1 MLRRSTSLLGLMLT
15 LFIVSMAPWL
25 AWSGNLSRAVVAS
38 ELSVAETPIPLLESD
53 TPAPGELRFAVIG
66 DFGNGSANEAKVANL
81 VKSWNPSFIL
91 AVGDD
96 RYGARDYDA
105 AVGQFYCDYLK
116 DAGSGAYCSEGTSA
130 VNRFFPAL
138 GNHDYSDGRGLTE
151 YLSYFTLPGSG
162 IPAGSRMGQE
172 RYYDF
177 IQGPV
182 HFFVIDSMGALDSA
196 ADMAAQKKWLKA
208 GLAASSTPWQ
218 LVLLHHAPYSSGTH
232 GSNAA
237 MQWPYQAWGA
247 DAIFAG
253 HDHTYERLQIGEIPY
268 FVNGL
273 GGMSRYNFKKPV
285 PGSQARYNANY
296 GAMLVT
302 ASDTEL
308 TYDFLSCTGKVI
320 DSYTQSR
327 LPSPAM
333 PGSLSIATPTAVST
347 STAPSPVSPAPG
359 PRTTPRPTPSTR
371 WISPFWPLF
380 LPR

>member
-1 MLRRSTSLLGLMLT
+1 MLRRSTILLGPMLI
-15 LFIVSMAPWL
+15 LFSVSMALWL

-38 ELSVAETPIPLLESD
+38 ELSVAETPIPLQKSD
-53 TPAPGELRFAVIG
+53 TPAPGGLRFAVIG
-66 DFGNGSANEAKVANL
+66 DFGSGSADEAAVANL

-116 DAGSGAYCSEGTSA
+116 DAGSGTHCSGGTSA

-138 GNHDYSDGRGLTE
+138 GNHDYSDGGGLAE

-182 HFFVIDSMGALDSA
+182 HFFVIDSMGALDSR

-218 LVLLHHAPYSSGTH
+218 MVLLHHAPYSSGIH
-232 GSNAA
+232 GSTAA

-247 DAIFAG
+247 DAVLAG
-253 HDHTYERLQIGEIPY
+253 HDHDYERLQVGKIPY

-273 GGMSRYNFKKPV
+273 GGMSRYPFLRQV
-285 PGSQARYNANY
+285 AGSQARYSADY

-302 ASDTEL
+302 ASAAEIR
-308 TYDFLSCTGKVI
+308 YDF
-320 DSYTQSR
+320 
-327 LPSPAM
+327 
-333 PGSLSIATPTAVST
+333 
-347 STAPSPVSPAPG
+347 VSPAG
-359 PRTTPRPTPSTR
+359 DSDR
-371 WISPFWPLF
+371 
-380 LPR
+380 